1 MKNCLSHKEGTT
13 QKRKN
18 VEISGERGVQ
28 KKWTTRNITIRR
40 FARETEV
47 GTTLEQKRDI
57 MNPDRKECLFV
68 TVGDRSD
75 RFFLPPLS
83 IRTLGRLQLVFIPCL
98 EIAARAF
105 SSGAICIERRHSI
118 KDNEE
123 TQREKGR
130 KRERERYRVHFVKTR
145 FIANRESPRF
155 FPPPPFSIVRFN
167 ETEQNRRRPLMH
179 IHHDRFKPNKRGQ
192 PPFTSKLQVLYDAGF
207 KFNSIRE
214 EMKARFFNPIS
225 IMNRQYL
232 L

>member
-1 MKNCLSHKEGTT
+1 MKNCLSLKERT
-13 QKRKN
+13 QKRRK
-18 VEISGERGVQ
+18 VEISGERGGLEEVDHSKHNDPPIYQ
-28 KKWTTRNITIRR
+28 REPGSWNN
-40 FARETEV
+40 ARVE
-47 GTTLEQKRDI
+47 RDI

-130 KRERERYRVHFVKTR
+130 RKEREREKYRVHFVKTR
-145 FIANRESPRF
+145 FIANRESPLRF
-155 FPPPPFSIVRFN
+155 FPLPLLLLLLRFQSFDL
-167 ETEQNRRRPLMH
+167 TKLNRRLSLLCIYTMIDSNRANQTNG
-179 IHHDRFKPNKRGQ
+179 RANR
-192 PPFTSKLQVLYDAGF
+192 PFTSKLQVLYDA
-207 KFNSIRE
+207 
-214 EMKARFFNPIS
+214 A
-225 IMNRQYL
+225 
-232 L
+232 

>member
-1 MKNCLSHKEGTT
+1 MKNFLSFKEKT
-13 QKRKN
+13 QKR
-18 VEISGERGVQ
+18 
-28 KKWTTRNITIRR
+28 RNIGGLEEVDHSKHNDPPIYQRDGSWNN
-40 FARETEV
+40 ARVE
-47 GTTLEQKRDI
+47 RDI

-130 KRERERYRVHFVKTR
+130 KIEREKYRVHFVKTR

-155 FPPPPFSIVRFN
+155 SPPPPPPPVFNRRFN

-179 IHHDRFKPNKRGQ
+179 IHHDRLKPCKPNKRAH
-192 PPFTSKLQVLYDAGF
+192 LQVNYKLFMTQGLSLIPF
-207 KFNSIRE
+207 EKRW
-214 EMKARFFNPIS
+214 KARFFNPIS

-232 L
+232 RLL